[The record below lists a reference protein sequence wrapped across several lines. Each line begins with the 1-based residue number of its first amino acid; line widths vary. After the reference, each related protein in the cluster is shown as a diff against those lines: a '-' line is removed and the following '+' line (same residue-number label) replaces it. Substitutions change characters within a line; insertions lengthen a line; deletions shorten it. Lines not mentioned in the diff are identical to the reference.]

1 MEERARKTNKN
12 VSRLHAVRP
21 SAIQIGWT
29 DGQIWF
35 LITRRRWW
43 HLDAPLSF
51 FTYKFS
57 WWFTTI
63 FLLAIWL
70 NLTDEGGI
78 LREREGGL
86 VIDWENECFIRY
98 LGRTILIRGVGVFSF
113 RLGGRHG
120 ASDGPLAFA
129 YHQLPL
135 LILPTP
141 PHTATQLWWNLYR
154 PFLA

>member
-1 MEERARKTNKN
+1 M
-12 VSRLHAVRP
+12 
-21 SAIQIGWT
+21 
-29 DGQIWF
+29 
-35 LITRRRWW
+35 
-43 HLDAPLSF
+43 
-51 FTYKFS
+51 
-57 WWFTTI
+57 
-63 FLLAIWL
+63 

-141 PHTATQLWWNLYR
+141 PPDPHTATQL
-154 PFLA
+154 